1 VLRWTI
7 RPAEDARTKASQSS
21 QNDHNR
27 TLEVIEARE
36 EWREDNRRGEE
47 DSPRGG
53 KREALV

>member
-1 VLRWTI
+1 V
-7 RPAEDARTKASQSS
+7 RTKASQSS